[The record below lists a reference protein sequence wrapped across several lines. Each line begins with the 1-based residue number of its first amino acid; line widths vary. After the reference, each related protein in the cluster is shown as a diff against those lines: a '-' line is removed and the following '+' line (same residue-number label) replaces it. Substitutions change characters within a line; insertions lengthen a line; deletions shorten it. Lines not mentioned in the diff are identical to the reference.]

1 MASYTIN
8 SITVSPIT
16 SSGFGAEVSGVD
28 WDVSPLPEETIKTL
42 ISLQDKYAVI
52 IFRCTGLDNTRHVKF
67 SQQLGELEV
76 NPAWGGTERVGTP
89 HLFDVSNLEVDG
101 SIVKKGSVSYDMP
114 SCYTT

>member
-8 SITVSPIT
+8 GITVTPIS
-16 SSGFGAEVSGVD
+16 SSGFGAEVSGID
-28 WDVSPLPEETIKTL
+28 WNISPLPEELIKTL

-52 IFRCTGLDNTRHVKF
+52 IFRSTGLDNARHVTF

-89 HLFDVSNLEVDG
+89 HLFDVSNIEADG
-101 SIVKKGSVSYDMP
+101 SVVKKGTVS
-114 SCYTT
+114 SNV